1 MEALT
6 INMEDLEQASSE
18 NKFTLMD
25 IVKFIS
31 ILVPAVWFIVSMN
44 AKIDRL
50 TDAVNDLK
58 DTGNKTNVAADLRMN
73 NLQNQVSTNSVQI
86 ELIKKDIEIL
96 KSKK

>member
-18 NKFTLMD
+18 NKFTLTD